1 MTKKLSEMY
10 ILSLLGD
17 GYDSDIGSI
26 DDETKELDFPNDE
39 FQNLLNDFEE
49 IHDELNEVTTNINN
63 NSPII

>member
-1 MTKKLSEMY
+1 MTKKLSEID

-26 DDETKELDFPNDE
+26 DDETEELDFPNDE

-49 IHDELNEVTTNINN
+49 IHDELNEVL
-63 NSPII
+63 